1 VLSQCVLGVALPF
14 ALLPM
19 LMLARKRDL
28 MGSYAFG
35 RVFMS
40 LAATGTLLVMLL
52 DGYLLFTA
60 FH

>member
-1 VLSQCVLGVALPF
+1 VLGVALPF

-60 FH
+60 FR